1 MNCVIHELGEIIHGY
16 IMFGLAT
23 SIVPDGRAMGGFGTG
38 YQGPRQIFVGS
49 GPLGWVE
56 GLQWGGVG

>member
-23 SIVPDGRAMGGFGTG
+23 SIVPDGRTMGGFGTTCRG
-38 YQGPRQIFVGS
+38 LPGATANICG
-49 GPLGWVE
+49 LGTTWMS
-56 GLQWGGVG
+56 